1 MFILKILQIFCF
13 FNLQRISGFVFA
25 WLVASMV
32 SIVIGFISIFVNFDI
47 ENLIGICIEIYWWIC
62 IYSLY
67 QMLKREKLQPVQIEM
82 SQIGAVQ
89 TKYVPGQG
97 YPQTV

>member
-1 MFILKILQIFCF
+1 MI
-13 FNLQRISGFVFA
+13 
-25 WLVASMV
+25 
-32 SIVIGFISIFVNFDI
+32 SIVMFFISTYVQFDLT
-47 ENLIGICIEIYWWIC
+47 NLIAVGLEIYWWIC

-67 QMLKREKLQPVQIEM
+67 QMLKREKLQPAAQIELI
-82 SQIGAVQ
+82 QLGAVQ